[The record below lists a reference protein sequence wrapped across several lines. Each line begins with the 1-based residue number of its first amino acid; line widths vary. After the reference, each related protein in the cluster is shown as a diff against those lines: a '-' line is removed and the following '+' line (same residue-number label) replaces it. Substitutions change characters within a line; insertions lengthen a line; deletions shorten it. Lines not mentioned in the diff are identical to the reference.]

1 MGVEILLFDKGVF
14 VCVCVWGGGVLT
26 ACVCDGGWGWGG
38 ARSDCSSRGVRFDCL
53 RSVERA
59 PGKAEFK
66 LYRQSILLL
75 TFKHANI
82 VALI

>member
-1 MGVEILLFDKGVF
+1 MC
-14 VCVCVWGGGVLT
+14 VCVCVCGGGGGGVLT
-26 ACVCDGGWGWGG
+26 ACVCDGGGGGEG

-59 PGKAEFK
+59 PGKAEFE

>member
-1 MGVEILLFDKGVF
+1 MC
-14 VCVCVWGGGVLT
+14 VCVCVGGGVLT
-26 ACVCDGGWGWGG
+26 ACVCDGGGGGGG

-59 PGKAEFK
+59 PGKAEFE

>member
-1 MGVEILLFDKGVF
+1 MCVMGG
-14 VCVCVWGGGVLT
+14 
-26 ACVCDGGWGWGG
+26 GG

-59 PGKAEFK
+59 PGKAEFE

>member
-1 MGVEILLFDKGVF
+1 MC
-14 VCVCVWGGGVLT
+14 VCVCVCVGRGGGVLT
-26 ACVCDGGWGWGG
+26 ACVCEGGGG

-53 RSVERA
+53 RSVERV
-59 PGKAEFK
+59 PGKAEFE

>member
-14 VCVCVWGGGVLT
+14 VCVCVCVCVWGGG
-26 ACVCDGGWGWGG
+26 GGG

-59 PGKAEFK
+59 PGKAEFE

>member
-1 MGVEILLFDKGVF
+1 M
-14 VCVCVWGGGVLT
+14 CVCVGGGGDLT
-26 ACVCDGGWGWGG
+26 ACVCDGGG

-59 PGKAEFK
+59 PGKAEFE